1 VNGIGFSPS
10 VILPYLPVLL
20 KAAVLT
26 VEVTFLALVV
36 GFVLGLLGGMAR
48 LSRLR
53 PIRLLASAYVSVIR
67 GTPLLVQ
74 LFLWYF
80 GLPEVGIRLSAL
92 VAAVAG
98 LGLYSGSYQTEILRG
113 AIASI
118 DRGQFE
124 AARTLG
130 LTPWQ
135 TMRHVVLPQAFLR
148 ALPPLGNE
156 FVALVKNSSLA
167 SMITVQE
174 LVLTAQTIISTT
186 FRAMEFY
193 LAIGV
198 LYYAITFA
206 LASATR
212 YAERRLSIYV
222 R

>member
-1 VNGIGFSPS
+1 MSGLGFDPS
-10 VILPYLPVLL
+10 VILLYLPALL
-20 KAAVLT
+20 RAALIT
-26 VEVTFLALVV
+26 VEITLMALVV
-36 GFVLGLLGGMAR
+36 GFVLGILGGMGR
-48 LSRLR
+48 LSRLV
-53 PIRLLASAYVSVIR
+53 PIRLIASGYVSIIR

-80 GLPEVGIRLSAL
+80 GLPEIGIRLSAM

-98 LGLYSGSYQTEILRG
+98 LGLYSGSYQTEIIRG

-118 DRGQFE
+118 DRGQAE
-124 AARTLG
+124 AATTLG
-130 LTPWQ
+130 LGAAQ
-135 TMRHVVLPQAFLR
+135 TMIHVVLPQAFLR

-174 LVLTAQTIISTT
+174 LVLTAQNIISTT
-186 FRAMEFY
+186 FRAMEMY

-198 LYYAITFA
+198 IYYLITFV
-206 LASATR
+206 LSTATR
-212 YAERRLSIYV
+212 YAERRLSVYV

>member
-1 VNGIGFSPS
+1 MSGLGFDPS
-10 VILPYLPVLL
+10 VIVLYLPALL
-20 KAAVLT
+20 RAALIT
-26 VEVTFLALVV
+26 VEITLMALVV
-36 GFVLGLLGGMAR
+36 GFVLGILGGMGR
-48 LSRLR
+48 LSRLV
-53 PIRLLASAYVSVIR
+53 PIRLIASGYVSIIR

-80 GLPEVGIRLSAL
+80 GLPEIGIRLSAM

-98 LGLYSGSYQTEILRG
+98 LGLYSGSYQTEIIRG

-118 DRGQFE
+118 DRGQAE
-124 AARTLG
+124 AATTLG
-130 LTPWQ
+130 LSAAQ
-135 TMRHVVLPQAFLR
+135 TMIHVVLPQAFLR

-174 LVLTAQTIISTT
+174 LVLTAQNIISTT
-186 FRAMEFY
+186 FRAMEMY

-198 LYYAITFA
+198 IYYLITFV
-206 LASATR
+206 LSTATR
-212 YAERRLSIYV
+212 YAERRLSVYV